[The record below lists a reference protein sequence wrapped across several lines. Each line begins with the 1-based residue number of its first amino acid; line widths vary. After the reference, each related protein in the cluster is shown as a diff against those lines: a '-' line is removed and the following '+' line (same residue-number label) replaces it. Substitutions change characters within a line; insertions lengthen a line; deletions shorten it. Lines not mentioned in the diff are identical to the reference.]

1 MSQTDLSR
9 RQVFKMAGAL
19 AAIPVIAVCG
29 SAHAASNA
37 AMRNALKY
45 VDQPGPD
52 GKHCAICIQFV
63 PGAKPTDKGGCNAIP
78 GDTEISPNGYCG
90 AFVQKK

>member
-1 MSQTDLSR
+1 MSHTDLSR
-9 RQVFKMAGAL
+9 RQVFKLAGAL

-29 SAHAASNA
+29 NAQAATNA

-45 VDQPGPD
+45 QDTPNGE
-52 GKHCAICIQFV
+52 KHCATCIQFV

-78 GDTEISPNGYCG
+78 GDTEISPTGYCG
-90 AFVQKK
+90 AWVQKK